1 MLPIQRMPRRST
13 LWGAA
18 FLSLVPLHV
27 TAQVQTTVAPSLPSL
42 TPEDKSPND
51 PEAIYCRP
59 PQAQTESRMLGPR
72 VCKKNK
78 EWENVCVVA
87 NSVVSNRQARAA
99 TRTFLK
105 SRLGVELTESEQR
118 NLSDQAAR
126 KAA

>member
-78 EWENVCVVA
+78 EWDALHAQGLDISADGRKTVA
-87 NSVVSNRQARAA
+87 
-99 TRTFLK
+99 
-105 SRLGVELTESEQR
+105 SEKYR
-118 NLSDQAAR
+118 NLHRNACQSAQDGCL
-126 KAA
+126 

>member
-27 TAQVQTTVAPSLPSL
+27 TAQIQTTVAPSLPSL
-42 TPEDKSPND
+42 TPQDKSPND

-78 EWENVCVVA
+78 EWDALHAQGLDISADGRKTVA
-87 NSVVSNRQARAA
+87 
-99 TRTFLK
+99 
-105 SRLGVELTESEQR
+105 SEKYR
-118 NLSDQAAR
+118 NLHRNACQSAQDGCL
-126 KAA
+126 